1 MAKKSKIRK
10 NKKSFFH
17 FGNDEILNL
26 GPVFILVMREE
37 SALIGCSISHVTPHP
52 LIETTPTRQPSSK
65 VLPRSSSF

>member
-26 GPVFILVMREE
+26 RPVFILVMREE
-37 SALIGCSISHVTPHP
+37 NALIGCSISHVTP
-52 LIETTPTRQPSSK
+52 Q
-65 VLPRSSSF
+65 LPH

>member
-26 GPVFILVMREE
+26 EPVFILVMREE

-52 LIETTPTRQPSSK
+52 PHGNDANETTIQQSLT
-65 VLPRSSSF
+65 LF